1 MVAPFLERYTRGPF
15 VSRARETVQAKRWID
30 GLGIRTRGPEQKIR
44 TLSGG
49 NQQKVCV
56 SRWLVDG
63 ISLLVL
69 EEPTR
74 GVDVGARH
82 EIYLELRSLADRGLA
97 VLVLSSDVEE
107 VAGIADR
114 SIVLDRG
121 AVVGRFERGAKPAD
135 LMAATANDPAFH
147 AA

>member
-1 MVAPFLERYTRGPF
+1 M
-15 VSRARETVQAKRWID
+15 
-30 GLGIRTRGPEQKIR
+30 R

-56 SRWLVDG
+56 SRWLVDDVA
-63 ISLLVL
+63 LLIL

-74 GVDVGARH
+74 GVDVGARR
-82 EIYLELRSLADRGLA
+82 EIYLELRALANRGLGI
-97 VLVLSSDVEE
+97 LVLSSDAEE
-107 VAGIADR
+107 IAGISDR

-121 AVVGRFERGAKPAD
+121 RVVGRFPRGAAPAS
-135 LMAATANDPAFH
+135 LMAVTATDPAFH

>member
-1 MVAPFLERYTRGPF
+1 M
-15 VSRARETVQAKRWID
+15 
-30 GLGIRTRGPEQKIR
+30 R

-63 ISLLVL
+63 ISLLIL

-82 EIYLELRSLADRGLA
+82 EIYLELRALADRGLA

-107 VAGIADR
+107 VAGISDR

-121 AVVGRFERGAKPAD
+121 RIVGRFEKGAAP
-135 LMAATANDPAFH
+135 PS
-147 AA
+147 

>member
-1 MVAPFLERYTRGPF
+1 M
-15 VSRARETVQAKRWID
+15 
-30 GLGIRTRGPEQKIR
+30 R

-56 SRWLVDG
+56 SRWLVD
-63 ISLLVL
+63 SVKLLIL

-74 GVDVGARH
+74 GVDVGARR
-82 EIYLELRSLADRGLA
+82 EIYLELRALADQGLA

-107 VAGIADR
+107 VAGISDR
-114 SIVLDRG
+114 AVVLDRG
-121 AVVGRFERGAKPAD
+121 RVVGHLRQGRRRLPT
-135 LMAATANDPAFH
+135 LMAATTDDPAFH